1 MRKKLFSKSRLSRE
15 NIAKFF
21 DKEGFYVVVFLCI
34 AIIATTAVYVTRN
47 NMDYFSDNPQEKDQL
62 AEEIDDHEYFQPED
76 LDEDPDEGETAS
88 AMEEVQKEEEQEA
101 PVAEEAEPEEQ
112 GIIREEME
120 NAALVLSTSTQS
132 QGASASKLLSS
143 LISPVDGSTITM
155 DYSYQTVPVFSQT
168 LNEFRSDHQGIDI
181 RAEKG
186 TVVKAA
192 ADGKVVDIVE
202 DPRLGMLITIEHG
215 NGIVTKYGNLDKEV
229 EVTKNQQVKK
239 GQALGKVGN
248 TAMFEIEDD
257 PHIHF
262 EVWRDDEPVDPKKYL
277 DNLEVEK

>member
-1 MRKKLFSKSRLSRE
+1 
-15 NIAKFF
+15 
-21 DKEGFYVVVFLCI
+21 
-34 AIIATTAVYVTRN
+34 
-47 NMDYFSDNPQEKDQL
+47 MDYFSDNPQEKDQL

-101 PVAEEAEPEEQ
+101 PVEEEAEPEEQ

-168 LNEFRSDHQGIDI
+168 LNEFRSTI
-181 RAEKG
+181 R
-186 TVVKAA
+186 VS
-192 ADGKVVDIVE
+192 IS
-202 DPRLGMLITIEHG
+202 
-215 NGIVTKYGNLDKEV
+215 
-229 EVTKNQQVKK
+229 
-239 GQALGKVGN
+239 GQRR
-248 TAMFEIEDD
+248 ER
-257 PHIHF
+257 
-262 EVWRDDEPVDPKKYL
+262 W
-277 DNLEVEK
+277 